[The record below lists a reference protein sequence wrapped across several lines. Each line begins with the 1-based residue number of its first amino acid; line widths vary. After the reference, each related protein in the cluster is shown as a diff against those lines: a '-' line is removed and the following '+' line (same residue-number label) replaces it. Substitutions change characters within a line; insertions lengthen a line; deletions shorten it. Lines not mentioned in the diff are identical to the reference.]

1 MYDAER
7 NAKAIERVRAKN
19 KERMRR
25 AYTHIFSSAE
35 GRAFIYD
42 LAETCRFYGRTQNL
56 LEEGQRQIA
65 IGIRDKAIELGFF
78 GEWQRAEREAE
89 EYRQEIRKILE
100 QTEVKENENY

>member
-1 MYDAER
+1 MFNAEAH
-7 NAKAIERVRAKN
+7 AKAIERVRVKN

-25 AYTHIFSSAE
+25 AYTHIFASPE
-35 GRAFIYD
+35 GRAFIHD

-89 EYRQEIRKILE
+89 DYRREVRRMLE
-100 QTEVKENENY
+100 QTEVEGNDEY